1 MDSWCASSVSCSEMV
16 GMNHVGS
23 FGEVFRGIWRGTEV
37 AIKVMLEQDLI
48 VENMQD
54 FCNEISL
61 LRLALQLPKNDESY
75 ILILFGSNNILYSYC
90 LVTRIVL
97 IKRTEECFFVSW
109 CVSLAAG

>member
-1 MDSWCASSVSCSEMV
+1 
-16 GMNHVGS
+16 MNHVGS

-61 LRLALQLPKNDESY
+61 LRLALQVHKNDRSY
-75 ILILFGSNNILYSYC
+75 ILILFDSYNVLYKYSCC
-90 LVTRIVL
+90 LVTRIMP
-97 IKRTEECFFVSW
+97 ITRTEECFIVSW

>member
-1 MDSWCASSVSCSEMV
+1 
-16 GMNHVGS
+16 MNHVGS

-61 LRLALQLPKNDESY
+61 LRLALQVPKNDK
-75 ILILFGSNNILYSYC
+75 YSCC
-90 LVTRIVL
+90 LVTRIMP
-97 IKRTEECFFVSW
+97 ITRTEECFIVSW

>member
-1 MDSWCASSVSCSEMV
+1 MDSWYASSVSLSEV
-16 GMNHVGS
+16 LGVNHVGS

-61 LRLALQLPKNDESY
+61 LRLA
-75 ILILFGSNNILYSYC
+75 
-90 LVTRIVL
+90 
-97 IKRTEECFFVSW
+97 
-109 CVSLAAG
+109 A